1 MQSIQRIKQNALHD
15 EPLKPFSTSRN
26 LALYLCPML
35 KLRLLSI
42 FLLFTALAHAET
54 PAQANKRLFDK
65 TVDELNFRTMETV
78 YDKSFTRGKFPL
90 TLRTAAA
97 RRTFDGFGSN
107 TGLKQLFLNYN
118 GIAERYKNR
127 FGNGSLTLAEFDKQL
142 KSVLL
147 DKNFEFFIH
156 NLPRDERVALIRAEQ
171 RLIQQASAQFNDSGA
186 PTDALPAA
194 TNEAQPEAPVTV
206 PLTTNGNDGPVAA
219 EPQATADNEEA
230 PLTSA
235 AAAAPAGPAPRHDWV
250 DYLTLLLSLGSA
262 GLLFYL
268 VTNVLPGLS
277 RRINNLSADPEP
289 EPEPQ
294 SLASRLRPTRR
305 PGLREDRYEDDED
318 EAEGNGQPSAPYRH
332 DDD

>member
-1 MQSIQRIKQNALHD
+1 
-15 EPLKPFSTSRN
+15 
-26 LALYLCPML
+26 ML
-35 KLRLLSI
+35 KLRLLTL
-42 FLLFTALAHAET
+42 FLLIAALAHAET

-65 TVDELNFRTMETV
+65 TIDELNFRTMETV

-97 RRTFDGFGSN
+97 RRTFDGFGQN
-107 TGLKQLFLNYN
+107 AALKQLFLNYN

-186 PTDALPAA
+186 PADALPAA
-194 TNEAQPEAPVTV
+194 SNEAQPEAPVTV
-206 PLTTNGNDGPVAA
+206 PLTTNGNDGPAA
-219 EPQATADNEEA
+219 PEPLAATADNEEA

-235 AAAAPAGPAPRHDWV
+235 PGAPAGPAPRHDWV

-262 GLLFYL
+262 ALLFHL
-268 VTNVLPGLS
+268 VANVLPTLS
-277 RRINNLSADPEP
+277 RRINNLAADPEP
-289 EPEPQ
+289 EPEPR
-294 SLASRLRPTRR
+294 SLTSRLRPTRR
-305 PGLREDRYEDDED
+305 AGLREDRYEDDED
-318 EAEGNGQPSAPYRH
+318 EEIDGAPAAPYRH

>member
-1 MQSIQRIKQNALHD
+1 
-15 EPLKPFSTSRN
+15 
-26 LALYLCPML
+26 ML
-35 KLRLLSI
+35 KFRLLSLL
-42 FLLFTALAHAET
+42 LLFAAFAHAET

-97 RRTFDGFGSN
+97 RRAFDGFGDN
-107 TGLKQLFLNYN
+107 KALKQLFLNYN

-127 FGNGSLTLAEFDKQL
+127 FGNGPLTLAEFDKQL

-156 NLPRDERVALIRAEQ
+156 NLPRDERVSLIRAEQ

-186 PTDALPAA
+186 VAGPTVPTAD
-194 TNEAQPEAPVTV
+194 NDAQPEAPVTA
-206 PLTTNGNDGPVAA
+206 PLTTNDNDGPQPEATSAAVAN
-219 EPQATADNEEA
+219 DEA

-235 AAAAPAGPAPRHDWV
+235 PVVPAGPAPRHDWL
-250 DYLTLLLSLGSA
+250 DYLTLLLSLASVGM
-262 GLLFYL
+262 LFHL
-268 VTNVLPGLS
+268 ITNVLPALN
-277 RRINNLSADPEP
+277 RRVNNLSAEPEP
-289 EPEPQ
+289 EPEPR
-294 SLASRLRPTRR
+294 SLVSRFRPTRN
-305 PGLREDRYEDDED
+305 PSGLREDRYEDDED
-318 EAEGNGQPSAPYRH
+318 EETEGEPAGPYRH

>member
-1 MQSIQRIKQNALHD
+1 MVKQVFLV
-15 EPLKPFSTSRN
+15 
-26 LALYLCPML
+26 
-35 KLRLLSI
+35 LL
-42 FLLFTALAHAET
+42 LLLGQLAHAET

-65 TVDELNFRTMETV
+65 TIDELNFRTMETV

-90 TLRTAAA
+90 TLRTAAV
-97 RRTFDGFGSN
+97 RRSFDGFGSN
-107 TGLKQLFLNYN
+107 TALKQLFQNYN

-186 PTDALPAA
+186 PADALPAA
-194 TNEAQPEAPVTV
+194 TNEAQPEAPVSA
-206 PLTTNGNDGPVAA
+206 PLTTNGPDGAA
-219 EPQATADNEEA
+219 TPEPAATDDNAEA
-230 PLTSA
+230 PLTNSLDE
-235 AAAAPAGPAPRHDWV
+235 PAGPAPRHDWV

-268 VTNVLPGLS
+268 VTNILPGLS
-277 RRINNLSADPEP
+277 RRINNLGPDPEP
-289 EPEPQ
+289 EPESR
-294 SLASRLRPTRR
+294 SLASRLRATRR

-318 EAEGNGQPSAPYRH
+318 EEETDGPPQAPYRH

>member
-1 MQSIQRIKQNALHD
+1 MLKQL
-15 EPLKPFSTSRN
+15 F
-26 LALYLCPML
+26 LAL
-35 KLRLLSI
+35 LL
-42 FLLFTALAHAET
+42 LLGPLAHAET

-65 TVDELNFRTMETV
+65 TIDELNFRTMETV

-97 RRTFDGFGSN
+97 RRQFDGFGTN
-107 TGLKQLFLNYN
+107 AALKQLFMNYN

-127 FGNGSLTLAEFDKQL
+127 FGNGPMTLAEFDKQL

-171 RLIQQASAQFNDSGA
+171 RLIQQASAQFNDSGQSA
-186 PTDALPAA
+186 GPAA
-194 TNEAQPEAPVTV
+194 EAAETEAQPEAPMSA
-206 PLTTNGNDGPVAA
+206 PLTTTNSGSPEAESPAA
-219 EPQATADNEEA
+219 SEEA

-235 AAAAPAGPAPRHDWV
+235 PVAVEAPGPAPRHDWL
-250 DYLTLLLSLGSA
+250 DYFTLLFSLGSLLTLL
-262 GLLFYL
+262 YL
-268 VTNVLPGLS
+268 TTSVLPAMS

-289 EPEPQ
+289 ESEPR
-294 SLASRLRPTRR
+294 SLVSRLRPTRS
-305 PGLREDRYEDDED
+305 PGLREDRYDED
-318 EAEGNGQPSAPYRH
+318 EDDDFEPAGPSRH

>member
-1 MQSIQRIKQNALHD
+1 
-15 EPLKPFSTSRN
+15 
-26 LALYLCPML
+26 ML
-35 KLRLLSI
+35 KLRLLCL
-42 FLLFTALAHAET
+42 FLFIAALAHAET

-65 TVDELNFRTMETV
+65 TIDELNFRTMETV

-97 RRTFDGFGSN
+97 RRSFDGFGTNAS
-107 TGLKQLFLNYN
+107 LKQLFLNYN

-127 FGNGSLTLAEFDKQL
+127 FGNGSLALAEFDKQL

-156 NLPRDERVALIRAEQ
+156 NLPRDERVSLVRAEQ

-186 PTDALPAA
+186 PADALPAA
-194 TNEAQPEAPVTV
+194 INEAQPEAPVTV
-206 PLTTNGNDGPVAA
+206 PLTTNGTDGPAAA
-219 EPQATADNEEA
+219 EPAATAGNDEA
-230 PLTSA
+230 PLSSVPA
-235 AAAAPAGPAPRHDWV
+235 DPAGHASRHDWV

-262 GLLFYL
+262 VLLFYL
-268 VTNVLPGLS
+268 VTTVLPSLS
-277 RRINNLSADPEP
+277 RRINNLAPDPEP
-289 EPEPQ
+289 EPEPR
-294 SLASRLRPTRR
+294 SLTSRLRPTRR

-318 EAEGNGQPSAPYRH
+318 EAEGEPNAPYRP

>member
-1 MQSIQRIKQNALHD
+1 
-15 EPLKPFSTSRN
+15 
-26 LALYLCPML
+26 ML
-35 KLRLLSI
+35 KLRLLSF
-42 FLLFTALAHAET
+42 FLLLTALAHAET

-65 TVDELNFRTMETV
+65 TIDELNFRTMETV

-97 RRTFDGFGSN
+97 RRQFDGFGTN

-127 FGNGSLTLAEFDKQL
+127 FGNGPMTLAEFEKQL

-156 NLPRDERVALIRAEQ
+156 NLPRDERVALVRAEQ
-171 RLIQQASAQFNDSGA
+171 RLIQQATAQFNASGA
-186 PTDALPAA
+186 EENAAIPPADVD
-194 TNEAQPEAPVTV
+194 AQPEAPVTA
-206 PLTTNGNDGPVAA
+206 PLTTHDADGNEAGPV
-219 EPQATADNEEA
+219 EEA

-235 AAAAPAGPAPRHDWV
+235 PAANPSPVPVHDWLN
-250 DYLTLLLSLGSA
+250 YFTLLLSLTSV
-262 GLLFYL
+262 LLL
-268 VTNVLPGLS
+268 AHLTINVLPGLS

-289 EPEPQ
+289 EPEPR
-294 SLASRLRPTRR
+294 SLASRLRPTRS
-305 PGLREDRYEDDED
+305 PGLREDRYEDDEEDD
-318 EAEGNGQPSAPYRH
+318 ETERTQPYRH

>member
-1 MQSIQRIKQNALHD
+1 
-15 EPLKPFSTSRN
+15 
-26 LALYLCPML
+26 ML
-35 KLRLLSI
+35 KLRLLTL
-42 FLLFTALAHAET
+42 FLLIASFARAET

-97 RRTFDGFGSN
+97 RRSFDGFGAN
-107 TGLKQLFLNYN
+107 AALKQLFLNYN
-118 GIAERYKNR
+118 AIAERYKNR
-127 FGNGSLTLAEFDKQL
+127 FGNGPLTLAEFEKQL

-186 PTDALPAA
+186 PAETLPAA
-194 TNEAQPEAPVTV
+194 TTEAQPEAPVTA
-206 PLTTNGNDGPVAA
+206 PLTTNGNDNDGPAA
-219 EPQATADNEEA
+219 PESTPAANNEEA

-235 AAAAPAGPAPRHDWV
+235 PAAPAGPAPRHDWV
-250 DYLTLLLSLGSA
+250 DYLTLLLSLASA
-262 GLLFYL
+262 GLLLHL
-268 VTNVLPGLS
+268 VTNVLPALS
-277 RRINNLSADPEP
+277 RRINNLAPEPEP

-294 SLASRLRPTRR
+294 SLARRLRPTRR

-318 EAEGNGQPSAPYRH
+318 EEEGAPAGPYRH

>member
-1 MQSIQRIKQNALHD
+1 MVKQVFLV
-15 EPLKPFSTSRN
+15 
-26 LALYLCPML
+26 
-35 KLRLLSI
+35 
-42 FLLFTALAHAET
+42 FLLLLGSLAHAET

-97 RRTFDGFGSN
+97 RRAFDGFGDN
-107 TGLKQLFLNYN
+107 NGLKQLFLNYN

-127 FGNGSLTLAEFDKQL
+127 FGNGPLTLAEFDKQL

-156 NLPRDERVALIRAEQ
+156 NLPRDERVSLIRAEQ

-186 PTDALPAA
+186 AAGPTVPTAD
-194 TNEAQPEAPVTV
+194 NGAQPEAPVTA
-206 PLTTNGNDGPVAA
+206 PLTTNDADGPPPETAA
-219 EPQATADNEEA
+219 AALADEA

-235 AAAAPAGPAPRHDWV
+235 PAGPAGPAPHHDWL
-250 DYLTLLLSLGSA
+250 DYLTLLLSLASA
-262 GLLFYL
+262 GMLFHL
-268 VTNVLPGLS
+268 ITNVLPALS
-277 RRINNLSADPEP
+277 RRINNLSAEPEP
-289 EPEPQ
+289 EPEPR
-294 SLASRLRPTRR
+294 SLASRLRPTRN

-318 EAEGNGQPSAPYRH
+318 EEPEGEPAGPYRH